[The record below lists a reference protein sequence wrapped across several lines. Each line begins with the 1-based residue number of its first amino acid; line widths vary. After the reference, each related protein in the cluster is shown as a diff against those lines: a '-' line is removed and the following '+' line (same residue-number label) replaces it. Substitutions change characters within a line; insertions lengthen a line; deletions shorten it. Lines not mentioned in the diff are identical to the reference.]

1 MSKNLD
7 DLLNELDNQNFED
20 QKDHDIWMKIYKV
33 SNDFPSH
40 EAEMEKMAF
49 YISEVK
55 GIHIQ
60 SEWGFFYPHTQTND
74 SRGLIEYPT
83 LEEITEDHINYWKK
97 RCEQTKN
104 IFMKLRYMG
113 LVLVFEK
120 EVLKTKNY
128 QLTCSYIELLIDI
141 CTKNRGDALD
151 LIRYAKRAL
160 SLAKSINNK
169 NLIENS
175 ILNLISLEDKI
186 SDISLAGTWGFC
198 FEKLILEKE
207 KKLTEEQKQKIVKD
221 MEDKFDYFSKKDDL
235 PSYFLLN
242 TLEPLSDFYRSIND
256 NKKLESILEVYSDRV
271 KKYIKNVSPIV
282 ASTELINLHT
292 LLIKNNL
299 HSEAE
304 NILVLLNK
312 NGKHV
317 INNLSCIEQSHEISH
332 EAMDELLKS
341 NTEGP
346 FDEMLERLILKNV
359 ISKENVLKI
368 IELKRK
374 QAPLLYFFGQTI
386 IDDEGRITQ
395 KIDSNEDSES
405 VLLREMSNSIIINSS
420 FFDLYLREII
430 KKNKKSCQD
439 LVDLIY
445 KSPVFKVE
453 NRQIIYKGIEAFL
466 NEDHIIC
473 VHLLIP
479 QIEAAFKQ
487 CIDLQTE
494 SIFQKNKFKGMNFLT
509 LDSLINKDS
518 LKNIYDEETIFY
530 FRCVLSDPRGLNIRN
545 DVCHGIINAD
555 KFNFSYSLLVMHI
568 ILLLAKVNYGPS
580 SS

>member
-1 MSKNLD
+1 MNKNLD
-7 DLLNELDNQNFED
+7 CLLNELDNYNFED
-20 QKDHDIWMKIYKV
+20 QKDHEIWMKIDKV
-33 SNDFPSH
+33 SADFPSQ

-49 YISEVK
+49 YISEIK
-55 GIHIQ
+55 GMHTK
-60 SEWGFFYPHTQTND
+60 SEWSFFYPYTTTND
-74 SRGLIEYPT
+74 SRGLIEYPK
-83 LEEITEDHINYWKK
+83 LEEITEEHINYWKN

-120 EVLKTKNY
+120 EVLNKKNY
-128 QLTCSYIELLIDI
+128 QLTCAYIDLLIDV
-141 CTKNRGDALD
+141 CTKKIGGTLE

-160 SLAKSINNK
+160 SIAKSINNK
-169 NLIENS
+169 NFIEKS
-175 ILNLISLEDKI
+175 ILNLINLEEKI
-186 SDISLAGTWGFC
+186 SEINLAGTWGFC
-198 FEKLILEKE
+198 FDILILEKE
-207 KKLTEEQKQKIVKD
+207 KNLTEEQKQRIVKD
-221 MEDKFDYFSKKDDL
+221 MEDKFDYFSKIDGL
-235 PSYFLLN
+235 PSYLLLN
-242 TLEPLSDFYRSIND
+242 TLEPLSTYYRSIND
-256 NKKLESILEVYSDRV
+256 IKKLENLLEVYSDRV
-271 KKYIKNVSPIV
+271 KKHIENVSPIV
-282 ASTELINLHT
+282 ASTELVNLHS

-317 INNLSCIEQSHEISH
+317 INNLSWIEQSKEISQ
-332 EAMDELLKS
+332 DEMEVLLKR
-341 NTEGP
+341 NTKGP
-346 FDEMLERLILKNV
+346 FNEVLERLILKNV
-359 ISKENVLKI
+359 ISKENVLKK
-368 IELKRK
+368 IEEKRE
-374 QAPLLYFFGQTI
+374 QNPLLFFLGQTI
-386 IDDEGRITQ
+386 VDDAGRITQ

-405 VLLREMSNSIIINSS
+405 ILIREMSNSILINSS
-420 FFDLYLREII
+420 LFDFYLREII

-445 KSPVFKVE
+445 KSPIFKVD
-453 NRQIIYKGIEAFL
+453 NLQIIYKGVEAFL
-466 NEDHIIC
+466 NEDHIVC

-487 CIDLQTE
+487 CIDLQTD

-518 LKNIYDEETIFY
+518 LKNIYDDETIFY
-530 FRCVLSDPRGLNIRN
+530 FRCVLSDPRGINIRN

-568 ILLLAKVNYGPS
+568 ILLLAKVNYETS